1 MGRHSSSRKLP
12 HLPSDLW
19 SRAKSALFA
28 VPRGMHL
35 LLLII
40 CLALGFALATQVRSQ
55 RSDPLD
61 SLSQQDLVVLLS
73 ELDSQENALR
83 QERAALQN
91 QVSALKSAETEQEA
105 AAEAAR
111 KADEQAQINA
121 GTVAVHGPGI
131 LMRVT
136 DSNGGLSATEFVM
149 TLGELRNAGAEA
161 IDLNGN
167 RLSTRSAFVLTPEGI
182 SVDGSPIVS
191 PYEWRVIGAP
201 QTIASAL
208 EIQAGSAAQM
218 RAKGA
223 EVTISERDDIV
234 IRSLATPLT
243 PQYAS
248 VE

>member
-1 MGRHSSSRKLP
+1 MGRHSSSRKLS
-12 HLPSDLW
+12 HLPTDLW
-19 SRAKSALFA
+19 SRAKLAIFA

-136 DSNGGLSATEFVM
+136 DPNGELNATEFVM
-149 TLGELRNAGAEA
+149 TLGELRNAGAES

-167 RLSTRSAFVLTPEGI
+167 RLSTRSAFVSTPEGI
-182 SVDGSPIVS
+182 SVDGSPIAS

-218 RAKGA
+218 RARGA

-234 IRSLATPLT
+234 IRSLAMPLM